1 MFPTRIDRAAPTV
14 PRRPIDKYESGLV
27 GRSAS
32 PMSILTL
39 RGRAFDGRNL
49 HESAV
54 VTIDTNKGV
63 IQDFGE
69 RGGVEEPRGSKKL
82 GFEDA
87 TVLPGLV
94 DAHVHFYS
102 AKGEGVTAW
111 ASVPDTLAVLRGAG
125 DLGRLLRSGFTAVRE
140 LGTKGGVHLAQAV
153 AEGSIEGPEVVSCA
167 RALAQTGEDDDPP
180 AFPLDIAQQLAS
192 YTFFCDGPWECRKAV
207 RKVARDGGKV
217 VKFYASGAFSRGGGI
232 KPNFTKEE
240 IGAIVDE
247 ARRLD
252 LKVAAHAYGE
262 EALGN
267 VIEAGVDSIEHGLGL
282 TPKLAAA
289 MAKKG
294 IYYVPTLVTYS
305 NPAYENRYNEM
316 VKRHL
321 AEDMVVARERR
332 VKVVMGS
339 DIVGDAAR
347 PHGPN
352 YEEIVAEAKFL
363 GNREA
368 LIAATSRAAE
378 CLGLENSGMVKKGFR
393 ADLVIVKGNPLED
406 IEALAP
412 KNILHV
418 IRSGRLIALAQ

>member
-1 MFPTRIDRAAPTV
+1 MST
-14 PRRPIDKYESGLV
+14 LV
-27 GRSAS
+27 FKGRV
-32 PMSILTL
+32 
-39 RGRAFDGRNL
+39 FDGKEI
-49 HESAV
+49 HESAAA
-54 VTIDTNKGV
+54 TIDTDKGLFLA
-63 IQDFGE
+63 FGE
-69 RGGVEEPRGSKKL
+69 RGEVEEPAGVKRL
-82 GFEDA
+82 EPEDA
-87 TVLPGLV
+87 TLLPGLI

-125 DLGRLLRSGFTAVRE
+125 DLRRLLFSGFTAVRE

-153 AEGSIEGPEVVSCA
+153 AEGSIEGPEVVSCS

-180 AFPLDIAQQLAS
+180 AFPLELAQQMAS
-192 YTFFCDGPWECRKAV
+192 YTYFCDGPWECRKAV

-217 VKFYASGAFSRGGGI
+217 VKFYASGAFSRGGRI

-240 IGAIVDE
+240 VEAIVDE
-247 ARRLD
+247 SGRLD

-262 EALGN
+262 EALETA
-267 VIEAGVDSIEHGLGL
+267 VEAGVDSIEHGLGL
-282 TPKLAAA
+282 TPSVATA

-305 NPAYENRYNEM
+305 HPAYQNRYNEM

-321 AEDMVVARERR
+321 ADDMVIAKEYG

-339 DIVGDAAR
+339 DIVGDEAR
-347 PHGPN
+347 PHGRN
-352 YEEIVAEAKFL
+352 YSEIAAEAKFL

-378 CLGLENSGMVKKGFR
+378 CLGLENSGLVKEGFK
-393 ADLVIVKGNPLED
+393 ADAVIVRGNPLAN
-406 IEALAP
+406 IEMLAP
-412 KNILHV
+412 ENILYV
-418 IRSGRLIALAQ
+418 IRSGKLLSPAL

>member
-1 MFPTRIDRAAPTV
+1 
-14 PRRPIDKYESGLV
+14 
-27 GRSAS
+27 
-32 PMSILTL
+32 MSILIVK
-39 RGRAFDGRNL
+39 GGAFDGSGF
-49 HESAV
+49 HKSAV
-54 VTIDTNKGV
+54 VTIDTDKGV
-63 IQDFGE
+63 IQGFGE
-69 RGGVEEPRGSKKL
+69 RGEVEEPRGAKRL
-82 GFEDA
+82 ELEGA
-87 TVLPGLV
+87 TILPGLI

-125 DLGRLLRSGFTAVRE
+125 DLRRLLYAGFTAVRE

-153 AEGSIEGPEVVSCA
+153 AEGSIEGPDVVSCFK
-167 RALAQTGEDDDPP
+167 ALAQTGEDDDPP
-180 AFPLDIAQQLAS
+180 AFPLELAQELAS
-192 YTFFCDGPWECRKAV
+192 YSLFCDGPWECRKAV

-217 VKFYASGAFSRGGGI
+217 VKFYASGAFSRGGRI

-247 ARRLD
+247 AKRLD

-262 EALGN
+262 EALSS
-267 VIEAGVDSIEHGLGL
+267 VVDAGVDSIEHGLGL
-282 TPKLAAA
+282 TSRIARA
-289 MAKKG
+289 MARKG
-294 IYYVPTLVTYS
+294 IHYVPTLVTYS

-321 AEDMVVARERR
+321 SEDMLIAKEHG

-347 PHGPN
+347 PHGRN
-352 YEEIVAEAKFL
+352 YEEIAAEAKFL

-368 LIAATSRAAE
+368 LVAATSRAAE
-378 CLGLENSGMVKKGFR
+378 CLGLENSGVLKEGSR
-393 ADLVIVKGNPLED
+393 ADAVIVKGNPLQD

-412 KNILHV
+412 ENVLYT
-418 IRSGRLIALAQ
+418 IRSGKLISPPR

>member
-1 MFPTRIDRAAPTV
+1 
-14 PRRPIDKYESGLV
+14 
-27 GRSAS
+27 
-32 PMSILTL
+32 MSTL
-39 RGRAFDGRNL
+39 IFRGSAFDGRIL
-49 HESAV
+49 HRSAV
-54 VTIDTNKGV
+54 VKIDADKGV
-63 IQDFGE
+63 ILGFGE
-69 RGGVEEPRGSKKL
+69 RGEVEEPRGAKKIEL
-82 GFEDA
+82 KDA
-87 TVLPGLV
+87 TILPGLI

-102 AKGEGVTAW
+102 AKGKGVTAW

-125 DLGRLLRSGFTAVRE
+125 DLRRLLHSGFTAVRE

-153 AEGSIEGPEVVSCA
+153 AEGSIEGPEVVSCS

-180 AFPLDIAQQLAS
+180 AFPLELAEQLAS
-192 YTFFCDGPWECRKAV
+192 YTYFCDGPWECRKAV

-217 VKFYASGAFSRGGGI
+217 VKFYASGAFSRGGKI

-240 IGAIVDE
+240 INAIVDE
-247 ARRLD
+247 SRRLD

-267 VIEAGVDSIEHGLGL
+267 VVRAGVDSIEHGLGL
-282 TPKLAAA
+282 TPRLASE

-305 NPAYENRYNEM
+305 SPAYQNRNNEM

-321 AEDMVVARERR
+321 SEDMEITKEHR

-339 DIVGDAAR
+339 DIVGDEAR
-347 PHGPN
+347 PHGRN

-368 LIAATSRAAE
+368 LVAATSRAAE
-378 CLGLENSGMVKKGFR
+378 CLGLEKSGMLSEGFR
-393 ADLVIVKGNPLED
+393 ADAVIVRGSPLEN
-406 IEALAP
+406 INVLAP
-412 KNILHV
+412 EKLMYV
-418 IRSGRLIALAQ
+418 IKAGRLFSPAV